1 MKAEDAKH
9 PFSPTAEM
17 TFFSYTKEYL
27 SLGNTVKSVLQEHSI
42 PFQEE
47 FDHVIGAYLI
57 RVRGSDFADATKQLN
72 RELGDLE
79 HHSNSERH
87 AKSTESLTPEEC
99 RGIGGRLTERGC
111 VAEDVNFE
119 KLAELRG
126 YDIPS
131 MEAVVKE
138 LAGNLPQTTG
148 TTYGSG
154 RLWAN
159 WHSWKREASE

>member
-1 MKAEDAKH
+1 MNICDKLRKNY
-9 PFSPTAEM
+9 SPNQVVDRVKILGEEVPVSREEALMLFGCRKGE
-17 TFFSYTKEYL
+17 SSLTKE
-27 SLGNTVKSVLQEHSI
+27 
-42 PFQEE
+42 
-47 FDHVIGAYLI
+47 
-57 RVRGSDFADATKQLN
+57 
-72 RELGDLE
+72 
-79 HHSNSERH
+79 
-87 AKSTESLTPEEC
+87 EC
-99 RGIGGRLTERGC
+99 KEIGGRFTERGC

-131 MEAVVKE
+131 MEAVIEE

>member
-1 MKAEDAKH
+1 MKVEEKAGIHLFNPTDKEVGDA
-9 PFSPTAEM
+9 
-17 TFFSYTKEYL
+17 
-27 SLGNTVKSVLQEHSI
+27 VV
-42 PFQEE
+42 
-47 FDHVIGAYLI
+47 
-57 RVRGSDFADATKQLN
+57 DARQKGFKMVFIHLKGT
-72 RELGDLE
+72 
-79 HHSNSERH
+79 
-87 AKSTESLTPEEC
+87 LTPDEC
-99 RGIGGRLTERGC
+99 REIGGRFTERGC

-131 MEAVVKE
+131 MEAVVEE
-138 LAGNLPQTTG
+138 LAGNLPQTTTG